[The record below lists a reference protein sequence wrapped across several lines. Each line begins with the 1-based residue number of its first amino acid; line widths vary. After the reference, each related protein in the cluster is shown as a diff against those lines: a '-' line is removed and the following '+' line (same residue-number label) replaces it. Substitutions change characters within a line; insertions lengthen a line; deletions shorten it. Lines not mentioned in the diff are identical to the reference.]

1 MTDRKLQAEPM
12 RTDHY
17 YPSYPEAEGGGSELR
32 NLFAFLRR
40 RRTLI
45 LAVCTIGTLA
55 GAYFGFTRP
64 PVYTAQAL
72 VKIEPKEA
80 KIVDI
85 QAVAAGLSADAA
97 TVETEIRL
105 IQSRAMAEELVERLG
120 LANMSDLRP
129 LETSANGVSAW
140 LVESL
145 RGWLPQDWLFAT
157 GLAQEQPQV
166 TPEIAREFAKEQ
178 AIDRLLDNLKVKQE
192 GRSLVLSINFTA
204 PSPSEAARIANGLAD
219 LYIQRQV
226 AEKAGVTQRASEW
239 LELRVAEL
247 QQLVVQ
253 GEAEIE
259 QFRAKHGLYETKGL
273 SLQGQQIM
281 NLTQMLV
288 QARAERSEKESRLR
302 YIRDLQSR
310 RESLN
315 TLSEVMNSP
324 YMTRLWEQERELQK
338 AEAELLS
345 TFGEKH
351 PRVQL
356 LKAEQAKVAEKIR
369 SEIQRIV
376 DNLANEI
383 KVLQARERS
392 IEQDIARLMSET
404 DKASQAEIKLR
415 ELERQVAV
423 NRALYEQF
431 LQRLKETREQ
441 QQLAAANAKVVAYTK
456 PPENPSSRPP
466 LFWVLAGF
474 LASAFAGTGLAWA
487 IDRLD
492 NAVRSGKEIERLFG
506 VPCLGLIPSVSPRLA
521 KKHGGLAGYVVAK
534 PLSIYA
540 EAIRQVFTALRLA
553 NVDRPVRVIAV
564 TSSVPREGKT
574 TLSIGLATT
583 LAQAGHKVLL
593 IDLDMR
599 HPSVGREL
607 GTPSR
612 GRLVEYM
619 AGEASEEELIY
630 PATDLGFDVISVNRQ
645 SANPSAILASQRM
658 KDLLAALRERY
669 DYLVLDCTP
678 VLGVTDSK
686 LAAELADTVVFV
698 VRWEKTT
705 KDILEDALKQ
715 LVEHRVPLG
724 GCVITQVNV
733 RKHARYG
740 YGGIDHYYSKYHKY
754 YVN

>member
-1 MTDRKLQAEPM
+1 
-12 RTDHY
+12 
-17 YPSYPEAEGGGSELR
+17 
-32 NLFAFLRR
+32 FLRR
-40 RRTLI
+40 RRNLI
-45 LAVCTIGTLA
+45 LGVTLLGTLA
-55 GAYFGFTRP
+55 AGYFGFARK

-105 IQSRAMAEELVERLG
+105 IQSRAMAAELVERLG
-120 LANMSDLRP
+120 LVDRNGPRP
-129 LETSANGVSAW
+129 DEPPENPLSAW
-140 LVESL
+140 LVEAL
-145 RGWLPQDWLFAT
+145 DGWLPRHWLFAT
-157 GLAQEQPQV
+157 GLAQEQPELA
-166 TPEIAREFAKEQ
+166 PEVAYEVAKERQ
-178 AIDRLLDNLKVKQE
+178 VDKVLDNLKVKQE
-192 GRSLVLSINFTA
+192 GRSLVLSINYTA
-204 PSPSEAARIANGLAD
+204 PSPAEAARIANALAD

-226 AEKAGVTQRASEW
+226 AEKAGVTQKASEW

-247 QQLVVQ
+247 QQQVVQ

-259 QFRAKHGLYETKGL
+259 QYRAKYGLYESKGL

-302 YIRDLQSR
+302 YVRDLQSR

-441 QQLAAANAKVVAYTK
+441 QQLAAANAKVVAYAK
-456 PPENPSSRPP
+456 PPESPSSRPP
-466 LFWVLAGF
+466 LFWVVAG
-474 LASAFAGTGLAWA
+474 LLVSSLAGTGLAWVVE
-487 IDRLD
+487 RLD

-506 VPCLGLIPSVSPRLA
+506 VPCLGLVPWVSPALA
-521 KKHGGLAGYVVAK
+521 RRHGGLAGYIVAK

-540 EAIRQVFTALRLA
+540 EAIRQVFTALRLT
-553 NVDRPVRVIAV
+553 NIDRPPRVIAV
-564 TSSVPREGKT
+564 TSSVPGEGKT
-574 TLSIGLATT
+574 TLAIGLATS
-583 LAQAGHKVLL
+583 LAQAGHKVVL
-593 IDLDMR
+593 IDLDIR

-607 GTPSR
+607 GTKSR

-619 AGEASEEELIY
+619 VGEAGAEELIY
-630 PATDLGFDVISVNRQ
+630 PVPELGFDAISIDRQ
-645 SANPSAILASQRM
+645 SANPGAILASQRM
-658 KDLLAALRERY
+658 KDLLASLRERY
-669 DYLVLDCTP
+669 DYIVLDCTP

-705 KDILEDALKQ
+705 KDVVEDALKE
-715 LVEHRVPLG
+715 LIEHRVPLG
-724 GCVITQVNV
+724 GCAITQVDV
-733 RKHARYG
+733 KKHARYG
-740 YGGIDHYYSKYHKY
+740 YGGVDHYYSKYHKY